1 MKLKYRLSL
10 IVIAIL
16 VVAVA
21 AISLILLNRASTM
34 QMKTAMESQKRLAAE
49 QARAIEMRYE
59 GYLRVVNTLANAM
72 ADYDETEAGRQRAGF
87 DQLLYAILESE
98 EQIIGVYAVFKP
110 QTIDAGWDA
119 AFAGQ
124 PGNTETGQYAPWYS
138 RRSGQIEHLT
148 YNDVQTVMDS
158 ANGPTARKELIYDP
172 VPQTVAGRDAYT
184 VKLSAPIIHHRTGEV
199 VGRVGVNVDTAET
212 QPAVDATLA
221 TNSDV
226 AGMVVYSHNGTIIA
240 SGVAT
245 QVGKLLRDAQSS
257 LFGADV
263 DAAQEAVLQ
272 GSEYRVRKYSQA
284 IKTELEIIIYPF
296 SIGSTGSSW
305 ALMLGTDTAIIMADV
320 RAMTV
325 FTVIIAVMAVIL
337 TALII
342 FFVAGN
348 ITKPIAGVALVLHDV
363 AEGDL
368 TKKINVTSR
377 DEIGD
382 LARYFNETLEKIK
395 TMVLTMNEMSVSL
408 LNLDMDKSGHALR
421 RGMAIMARG
430 VGADRVSVWMNTE
443 RDGALCF
450 AHQLSGGAGTAGNA
464 DDPDVV
470 IDEDENAPT
479 VFSYA
484 EYLPDWPERLGGG
497 KPLNLSSGEFSPHEQ
512 KMFAGFDIRAIFVV
526 PIIRQGTFWG
536 SVTFDRCHD
545 ERKFS
550 HHEERIMV
558 VGAMLLANAI
568 IRNRM
573 MLDLAQAQ
581 EDAMAASRAK
591 GDFLSSM
598 SHEIRTPI
606 NAITGM
612 TAIARA
618 ANNVERKDYC
628 LSKIEDASTH
638 LLGVINNI
646 LDMSKIEANKFEL
659 SRQIFNFERMLQKVA
674 AVINFRVDQKQQNF
688 IVRLDKDIP
697 LMLAGDDQRLAQ
709 VITNLLSNAVKFT
722 PEGGSI
728 RVDTK
733 FIEKKDK
740 FCTIQVSV
748 TDSGIGISR
757 EQQSRLFK
765 SFSQAERDTSRK
777 YGGTGLGLAIS
788 KQIVEM
794 MNGRIWIESEPGKG
808 STFSFIVR
816 MERAPAGEAYGVLK
830 GENRSLRILAV
841 DDDPETLR
849 YFGVIAERF
858 GFPCDLASGGEEALA
873 LIEKNGPYTF
883 YFIDWRMPGINGV
896 ELSRK
901 IKERGKEK
909 NSIII
914 MFSAAELSVIEEEAK
929 SSGVD
934 KFLSKPFFPST
945 IMDCI
950 NDCIGAEYHR
960 ENNEAA
966 EDDAGCFDGYRL
978 LLVEDV
984 PINQE
989 IVMAFLEH
997 TKIGIDCAED
1007 GSAALAAYCAEPGK
1021 YDSILMDVQMPK
1033 MDGFEATGRIRAFEH
1048 EKALAPVPIVAMTAN
1063 VFREDIE
1070 KCLAAGMDDHL
1081 GKPLGLQELMSKL
1094 RRYLPEGAGRAGRTG
1109 NS

>member
-1 MKLKYRLSL
+1 
-10 IVIAIL
+10 
-16 VVAVA
+16 
-21 AISLILLNRASTM
+21 
-34 QMKTAMESQKRLAAE
+34 
-49 QARAIEMRYE
+49 MRYE

-72 ADYDETEAGRQRAGF
+72 ADYDEIEEGRQRTSF

-110 QTIDAGWDA
+110 HTIDAGWDA

-124 PGNTETGQYAPWYS
+124 SGNTETGQYAAWYT

-148 YNDVQTVMDS
+148 YNDIQTVMNIS
-158 ANGPTARKELIYDP
+158 NGQNARKELIYDP
-172 VPQTVAGRDAYT
+172 VPQTVAGRDTYT
-184 VKLSAPIIHHRTGEV
+184 VKVSAPIIHHKTGEV
-199 VGRVGVNVDTAET
+199 VGRVGVNVDAAET
-212 QPAVDATLA
+212 QPAVDATLK

-240 SGVAT
+240 SGVAAHI
-245 QVGKLLRDAQSS
+245 GKLLKDAQSS

-272 GSEYRVRKYSQA
+272 GTKYRVRKYSQA
-284 IKTELEIIIYPF
+284 IKTEMEVIIYPF
-296 SIGSTGSSW
+296 PIGKTGVSW
-305 ALMLGTDTAIIMADV
+305 ALMLGTDTEVIMADIKV
-320 RAMTV
+320 MTV
-325 FTVIIAVMAVIL
+325 FTVIIAVIAVIV

-342 FFVAGN
+342 YFVAEN
-348 ITKPIAGVALVLHDV
+348 ITKPIAGVVLVLHDV
-363 AEGDL
+363 AEGDM
-368 TKKINVTSR
+368 TQEITVASR

-395 TMVLTMNEMSVSL
+395 TMMLTMNAMSVSL
-408 LNLDMDKSGHALR
+408 LNLDMDKPERALR
-421 RGMAIMARG
+421 QGMAIMARG
-430 VGADRVSVWMNTE
+430 VSADRVSVWMNTE
-443 RDGALCF
+443 RNGELCF
-450 AHQLSGGAGTAGNA
+450 SHQLSGGAGTAGNA

-470 IDEDENAPT
+470 IDEDANTPT

-484 EYLPDWPERLGGG
+484 EYLPDWPERLGSG
-497 KPLNLSSGEFSPHEQ
+497 KPLNISSGEFSPYEQ
-512 KMFAGFDIRAIFVV
+512 KMFASFGIRSIFVV
-526 PIIRQGTFWG
+526 PIIRKGKFWG
-536 SVTFDRCHD
+536 SVTFDHCRD
-545 ERKFS
+545 EKKFS
-550 HHEERIMV
+550 YYEERIMV

-573 MLDLAQAQ
+573 MLDLAHAE

-591 GDFLSSM
+591 SDFLSSM

-612 TAIARA
+612 TAIAKA
-618 ANNVERKDYC
+618 ANNIERKDYC

-659 SRQIFNFERMLQKVA
+659 SRQIFNFERMLQKVVT
-674 AVINFRVDQKQQNF
+674 VINFRVDQKQQNF

-697 LMLAGDDQRLAQ
+697 PMLAGDDQRLAQ
-709 VITNLLSNAVKFT
+709 VITNLLANAVKFT
-722 PEGGSI
+722 SEGGSI

-733 FIEKKDK
+733 FIEKKDR

-757 EQQSRLFK
+757 EQQSRLFQ
-765 SFSQAERDTSRK
+765 SFSQAERDTARK

-808 STFSFIVR
+808 STFAFIVR
-816 MERAPAGEAYGVLK
+816 MEQAPANEAYGVLK
-830 GENRSLRILAV
+830 GKNRLLRILAV
-841 DDDPETLR
+841 DDDPETLT
-849 YFGVIAERF
+849 YFGEIAERF

-873 LIEKNGPYTF
+873 LIEKNGPYAF
-883 YFIDWRMPGINGV
+883 YFIDWKMPGINGV

-901 IKERGKEK
+901 IKEGGKEK

-950 NDCIGAEYHR
+950 NDCIGTEYHHR
-960 ENNEAA
+960 ANNEAA
-966 EDDAGCFDGYRL
+966 DDEAGCFEGYRL

-984 PINQE
+984 QINQE
-989 IVMAFLEH
+989 IVIAFLEH
-997 TKIGIDCAED
+997 TKLGIECADD
-1007 GSAALAAYCAEPGK
+1007 GSDALAAYCAEPGK
-1021 YDSILMDVQMPK
+1021 YDAILMDVQMPK
-1033 MDGFEATGRIRAFEH
+1033 MDGFEATGRIRTFEN

-1070 KCLAAGMDDHL
+1070 KCLAVGMNDHL

-1094 RRYLPEGAGRAGRTG
+1094 RRYLPEGAERAGRTG